1 MVWFLAG
8 ISEVLQLM
16 KSIPIAFIGAGF
28 GIYFSYMK
36 LTSKITYSFSVSPRF
51 YGDKLT
57 DFVFQNRR
65 DKTYVIQKVFCKYAD
80 GEISRLKD
88 FHPPLILKPY
98 EAVVVEFEDVSEWQS
113 RDGITYKP
121 NYMDSFEIFA
131 FTHGKGVIKC
141 KREYKSK
148 HKEHTVKP
156 FTSSFDDLI
165 LQGDMFFVLAGWQGK
180 KSVKIVF
187 YRSGFLDGS
196 ENFGGYNYIDI
207 KDSPCL
213 TVEDITRV
221 VFRKG
226 FDKQWDFFRI
236 YSVENYKLNVVF
248 THRSKDQNEG

>member
-1 MVWFLAG
+1 
-8 ISEVLQLM
+8 
-16 KSIPIAFIGAGF
+16 
-28 GIYFSYMK
+28 
-36 LTSKITYSFSVSPRF
+36 
-51 YGDKLT
+51 
-57 DFVFQNRR
+57 
-65 DKTYVIQKVFCKYAD
+65 
-80 GEISRLKD
+80 
-88 FHPPLILKPY
+88 
-98 EAVVVEFEDVSEWQS
+98 
-113 RDGITYKP
+113 
-121 NYMDSFEIFA
+121 
-131 FTHGKGVIKC
+131 
-141 KREYKSK
+141 
-148 HKEHTVKP
+148 
-156 FTSSFDDLI
+156 
-165 LQGDMFFVLAGWQGK
+165 MFFVLAGWQGK